1 MIIICG
7 WETSVAFWS
16 WVPLS
21 KWVAECY
28 SQAWGWLAGAG
39 LFLPGQL
46 SWVLGL
52 GGILLTDGTDSPP
65 LANCMAY
72 LVSQGDFTPGFIS
85 AFIPL

>member
-7 WETSVAFWS
+7 WEMSVAFWS

-21 KWVAECY
+21 KWVAEY
-28 SQAWGWLAGAG
+28 HSQTWGWLAEVG

-52 GGILLTDGTDSPP
+52 GGILLSGGGSPP
-65 LANCMAY
+65 AICMAS
-72 LVSQGDFTPGFIS
+72 LVSQGDFTPAFTS
-85 AFIPL
+85 AFISL